1 MLVKIHKVT
10 GSMARPAVE
19 SSTTITPVKGAGSEA
34 VRGGAVVGDG
44 MIATDNTIET
54 EVLIGD
60 RNLSLGEICRVAHAA
75 RLAETGGL

>member
-1 MLVKIHKVT
+1 MLAEIHKVT

-19 SSTTITPVKGAGSEA
+19 SSTTITPVKGAGLEA

-60 RNLSLGEICRVAHAA
+60 LSLGETCRVAHAA
-75 RLAETGGL
+75 RLAETGGM